1 MSELESVGSKNRLR
15 RFVFVVV
22 TAVVLGVLF
31 LLYNIS
37 TGASISW
44 ALVCLLII
52 VTIGIVG
59 IVTAVIMLRESK
71 RGIPIGDER
80 SKAITMKAGYLAFFI
95 SLYFLLITGFIF
107 SSIDEE
113 IVSYFPTAEWLF
125 FFVAAM
131 GVIFILVLSYL
142 KIKGVP

>member
-1 MSELESVGSKNRLR
+1 MEDEGKLR
-15 RFVFVVV
+15 RFVLVV
-22 TAVVLGVLF
+22 AVAIILGAVF
-31 LLYNIS
+31 LILNVS
-37 TGASISW
+37 AGAGIPW
-44 ALVCLLII
+44 TIVCLVII
-52 VTIGIVG
+52 VSIGIVG
-59 IVTAVIMLRESK
+59 FAAVWKARRESK

-125 FFVAAM
+125 FLVAAM

>member
-1 MSELESVGSKNRLR
+1 MGSKNRLR
-15 RFVFVVV
+15 RFVVVV
-22 TAVVLGVLF
+22 AAVVVLGVLF

-37 TGASISW
+37 TGASIPW
-44 ALVCLLII
+44 TLVCLFII

-59 IVTAVIMLRESK
+59 IVIAVIALRESK
-71 RGIPIGDER
+71 RGIPMGDER
-80 SKAITMKAGYLAFFI
+80 SKAITMKAGYIAFFI

-107 SSIDEE
+107 SAVGEE
-113 IVSYFPTAEWLF
+113 TISYFPTAEWLF

>member
-1 MSELESVGSKNRLR
+1 MGSKNRLR
-15 RFVFVVV
+15 RFVVVV
-22 TAVVLGVLF
+22 VAVVILGVLF
-31 LLYNIS
+31 LLFNIS

-52 VTIGIVG
+52 VTIGIAG
-59 IVTAVIMLRESK
+59 IVTAVIALRESK
-71 RGIPIGDER
+71 RGIPMGDER
-80 SKAITMKAGYLAFFI
+80 SKAITMKAGYIAFFI
-95 SLYFLLITGFIF
+95 SLYFLLIMGFIF

-113 IVSYFPTAEWLF
+113 IVSYFPTAEWPMF
-125 FFVAAM
+125 FDAAM